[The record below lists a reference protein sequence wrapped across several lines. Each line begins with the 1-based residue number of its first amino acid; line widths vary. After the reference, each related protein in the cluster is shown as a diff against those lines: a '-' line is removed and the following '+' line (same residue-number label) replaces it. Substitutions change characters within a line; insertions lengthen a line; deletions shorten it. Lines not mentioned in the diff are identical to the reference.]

1 MPPAMKQ
8 GSIYILFG
16 ALIAG
21 TIWSGAYFPAPKW
34 VFLSLLLAA
43 GAWELAAQAGRRQ
56 LRLPRSPM
64 FWLLAALTALSAA
77 GIIWSVSPGDTLR
90 ESLLS
95 LAYVA
100 AVYVTVS
107 RQARDREG
115 TRPAVTAWA
124 VYTASFVSAW
134 GIVTY
139 IFRNA
144 PYAGPVDGIF
154 RAGSTFE
161 YSNALSCFG
170 LMVLPLTAALWR
182 RVGARDRPLLV
193 AVAALQVAAVCLSLS
208 RFGLAALAALALA
221 LLVSGWCDRVL
232 VATLLALAA
241 GLASASVALVAAEA
255 GRRAAGLAAVLLII
269 AAAYG
274 AQWGYER
281 AAAKGSAA
289 WRAARRLL
297 PAALVAAAG
306 GGLAALRLN
315 HRASS
320 LISHRFVEGFSFS
333 RIFPHR
339 LDTYAGAADA
349 FRARPLAGSGLGT
362 FAEVYQQYALARY
375 TKFAHNLVL
384 QAAVETGIIGAAL
397 MALLL
402 VYVLLLCLWRLV
414 KIGDGSGGTALSI
427 RRALAL
433 SLLPFIAY
441 NMFDWEWYVPALTA
455 WFVVLAACLEERG

>member
-1 MPPAMKQ
+1 MKQ

-34 VFLSLLLAA
+34 VFLTLLLAA
-43 GAWELAAQAGRRQ
+43 GAWELAGQAARRQ
-56 LRLPRSPM
+56 LRLPRSPL
-64 FWLLAALTALSAA
+64 FWLLAAGTALSAA

-90 ESLLS
+90 ESLLL

-115 TRPAVTAWA
+115 TRSAVTAWA

-134 GIVTY
+134 GIATY
-139 IFRNA
+139 IFRSA
-144 PYAGPVDGIF
+144 PYTGPVDGIF

-182 RVGARDRPLLV
+182 RVSARERPLV
-193 AVAALQVAAVCLSLS
+193 VIAAALQVAAVCLSLS
-208 RFGLAALAALALA
+208 RFGAAALAVLALA
-221 LLVSGWCDRVL
+221 LMAAGWRDRML
-232 VATLLALAA
+232 VATLLALTG
-241 GLASASVALVAAEA
+241 GLAAAAAALLTAEA
-255 GRRAAGLAAVLLII
+255 GQQAAGLAAVILVFTVT
-269 AAAYG
+269 YVT
-274 AQWGYER
+274 QWVYER
-281 AAAKGSAA
+281 IGEREDAIL
-289 WRAARRLL
+289 RAARWLL
-297 PAALVAAAG
+297 PVTLVAAAG
-306 GGLAALRLN
+306 GGLAALKLN
-315 HRASS
+315 KRVSS
-320 LISHRFVEGFSFS
+320 LISERFVEGFSFS

-384 QAAVETGIIGAAL
+384 QAAVETGIVGAAL
-397 MALLL
+397 MVLLL
-402 VYVLLLCLWRLV
+402 AYVLLLSLWRLV
-414 KIGDGSGGTALSI
+414 KSGEGKGGAALTL

-441 NMFDWEWYVPALTA
+441 NLFDWEWYVPALTA

>member
-1 MPPAMKQ
+1 M
-8 GSIYILFG
+8 FG

-34 VFLSLLLAA
+34 ALLSLLLAA
-43 GAWELAAQAGRRQ
+43 GVWELAGQARRRQ
-56 LRLPRSPM
+56 LRLPRSPLL
-64 FWLLAALTALSAA
+64 WLLMAATVLAA
-77 GIIWSVSPGDTLR
+77 SGVLWSVSPGVTLR

-100 AVYVTVS
+100 AAYVTVS
-107 RQARDREG
+107 GQVRDHGDRER
-115 TRPAVTAWA
+115 TRSAVAAWA
-124 VYTASFVSAW
+124 VYTASFVSVW

-139 IFRNA
+139 IYRIA
-144 PYAGPVDGIF
+144 PYTGPVDDIY

-182 RVGARDRPLLV
+182 RVSARERPLV
-193 AVAALQVAAVCLSLS
+193 VIAAALQVAAVCLSLS
-208 RFGLAALAALALA
+208 RFGAAALAVLALA
-221 LLVSGWCDRVL
+221 LMAAGWRDRML
-232 VATLLALAA
+232 VATLLALTG
-241 GLASASVALVAAEA
+241 GLAAAAAALLTAEA
-255 GRRAAGLAAVLLII
+255 GQQAAGLAAVILVFTVT
-269 AAAYG
+269 YVT
-274 AQWGYER
+274 QWVYER
-281 AAAKGSAA
+281 IGEREDAIL
-289 WRAARRLL
+289 RAARWLL
-297 PAALVAAAG
+297 PVTLVAAAG
-306 GGLAALRLN
+306 GGLAALKLN
-315 HRASS
+315 KRVSS
-320 LISHRFVEGFSFS
+320 LISERFVEGFSFS

-384 QAAVETGIIGAAL
+384 QAAVETGIVGAAL
-397 MALLL
+397 MVLLL
-402 VYVLLLCLWRLV
+402 AYVLLLSLWRLV
-414 KIGDGSGGTALSI
+414 KSGEGKGGAALTL

-441 NMFDWEWYVPALTA
+441 NLFDWEWYVPALTA